1 MNSMNL
7 KFLLSRPD
15 LARGT
20 HSRDYKMTSRLV
32 SRRYR
37 KVKNTGLVHP
47 VGVAASK
54 HELLIRIGHSRVIA
68 MLLSDMEGSR
78 KPCSHGSRATGESRV
93 PQSIRNT

>member
-1 MNSMNL
+1 MNSTNL
-7 KFLLSRPD
+7 KFLLSHPH

-47 VGVAASK
+47 IGVAASK

-68 MLLSDMEGSR
+68 MLLSGTEGSR
-78 KPCSHGSRATGESRV
+78 KPCKSQKPSNSQRVTGPTEH
-93 PQSIRNT
+93 